1 MKKSLKNTKFIIF
14 DLDGIFYRGENPIN
28 GGKELIDF
36 CKNNNI
42 GYCFL
47 TNNSSYPL
55 ITYKEKLL
63 ACGVE
68 AELEQIVTTTM
79 LLQDYLSKQ
88 SSHKIYVIGS
98 SYLKKTLY
106 KHFIKTPNNP
116 DTLVLGMDE
125 NLTLLEISQT
135 INLIGKNTN
144 IVAANP
150 DELIPKQYG
159 YDLECGIIIDI
170 VKKITKK
177 EILIVGKPNNYA
189 YNYIF
194 KKFNIKAEDTIMI
207 GDTYNTDILG
217 AINHDITAVWIAT
230 GNSLP
235 KNIKNDNFLRL
246 KSLFHLKEKLL
257 TN

>member
-14 DLDGIFYRGENPIN
+14 DLDGIFYRGDDPID
-28 GGKELIDF
+28 GGKELIYF

-42 GYCFL
+42 DYCFL

-63 ACGVE
+63 TCGVE
-68 AELEQIVTTTM
+68 AELEQIITTTM

-88 SSHKIYVIGS
+88 SSHKIHVTGS

-106 KHFIKTPNNP
+106 KHFIKIPNNP
-116 DTLVLGMDE
+116 NTLVLGMDE

-135 INLIGKNTN
+135 INLIGKNTK

-150 DELIPKQYG
+150 DKLIPKRYG

-170 VKKITKK
+170 VKKVTGK
-177 EILIVGKPNNYA
+177 EVFIVGKPYNYA

-194 KKFNIKAEDTIMI
+194 KKFNIKAENTIMV
-207 GDTYNTDILG
+207 GDTYSTDILG
-217 AINHDITAVWIAT
+217 AINHDITAVWIET

-235 KNIKNDNFLRL
+235 KNIKNNDFLRL

-257 TN
+257 IN